1 MAELDETLLRRLE
14 GIGDFIAEIAG
25 GDFTARRAVSD
36 ARDEVDA
43 VVVGLNMLAE
53 DFAAERRRR
62 ELAEERL
69 RDAVEGYESAPGMF
83 CSVDL
88 STGVIVQC
96 NRTMADGLGRSKADI
111 VGQPLA
117 ALYRPASQ
125 ALMRAS
131 LGALVADARLPA
143 GDHELLR
150 DDGRA
155 VPTLLSGSVVRDA
168 DGVAVRA
175 RLIYRDVG
183 EERRLEAQLVQAQ
196 KMDGIGRLAGGI
208 AHDFNNLL
216 TAIFGSGELLREHVK
231 PEGLDDLEQML
242 GAAQRAAELT
252 SHLLAFSRR
261 TVVSPRSVDL
271 NERLR
276 RMDLL
281 LRRTLGERIEIH
293 TVTEPALWTVIIDP
307 MRLEQVVL
315 NLAVNARD
323 AMPEGGRLTLET
335 QNVVVDDAYARL
347 HLGSAPGEHV
357 MLAVSDDGVGMGPEV
372 LARVFEP
379 FFTTKEVGKGTGL
392 GLAMVYGI
400 VRQAGGSVAVYSEPG
415 TGTTFKILLPRALS
429 PSEPPPSEV
438 VAVTR
443 GGNETVLVVEDDA
456 RVRDLVCRTLRGAG
470 YAVLEA
476 VDGDGA
482 LALARSH
489 GLVDLLLTD
498 VVMPR
503 LGGLELAAAL
513 TAEGLCARVLFV
525 SGYTANAIAHRGV
538 QGAGTAF
545 LQKPFTPAG
554 LLGCVRALLDQGRA
568 VAP

>member
-1 MAELDETLLRRLE
+1 
-14 GIGDFIAEIAG
+14 
-25 GDFTARRAVSD
+25 
-36 ARDEVDA
+36 
-43 VVVGLNMLAE
+43 
-53 DFAAERRRR
+53 
-62 ELAEERL
+62 
-69 RDAVEGYESAPGMF
+69 
-83 CSVDL
+83 
-88 STGVIVQC
+88 
-96 NRTMADGLGRSKADI
+96 
-111 VGQPLA
+111 
-117 ALYRPASQ
+117 
-125 ALMRAS
+125 
-131 LGALVADARLPA
+131 
-143 GDHELLR
+143 
-150 DDGRA
+150 
-155 VPTLLSGSVVRDA
+155 
-168 DGVAVRA
+168 
-175 RLIYRDVG
+175 
-183 EERRLEAQLVQAQ
+183 
-196 KMDGIGRLAGGI
+196 
-208 AHDFNNLL
+208 
-216 TAIFGSGELLREHVK
+216 
-231 PEGLDDLEQML
+231 
-242 GAAQRAAELT
+242 
-252 SHLLAFSRR
+252 
-261 TVVSPRSVDL
+261 
-271 NERLR
+271 
-276 RMDLL
+276 
-281 LRRTLGERIEIH
+281 
-293 TVTEPALWTVIIDP
+293 
-307 MRLEQVVL
+307 
-315 NLAVNARD
+315 
-323 AMPEGGRLTLET
+323 
-335 QNVVVDDAYARL
+335 
-347 HLGSAPGEHV
+347 

-456 RVRDLVCRTLRGAG
+456 RVRDLVCRTLRGSG

-482 LALARSH
+482 LSLARSH